1 MARTH
6 RTLHKKVLNEPDNH
20 NSVLIH
26 LELDILEDEVKW
38 GLGSIITNKASG
50 GDGIPV
56 ELIQTL
62 KLMLLKCCIQY
73 AWKFGKL
80 GSGHRAGKGQFSFHS
95 QRKTMPKNV
104 QATKQLLSF
113 HMLSR

>member
-6 RTLHKKVLNEPDNH
+6 RTLYKKVLNEPDNH

-56 ELIQTL
+56 ELI
-62 KLMLLKCCIQY
+62 
-73 AWKFGKL
+73 
-80 GSGHRAGKGQFSFHS
+80 
-95 QRKTMPKNV
+95 
-104 QATKQLLSF
+104 
-113 HMLSR
+113 

>member
-1 MARTH
+1 MARIH
-6 RTLHKKVLNEPDNH
+6 RTLYKKVLNEPDNH

-56 ELIQTL
+56 ELI
-62 KLMLLKCCIQY
+62 
-73 AWKFGKL
+73 
-80 GSGHRAGKGQFSFHS
+80 
-95 QRKTMPKNV
+95 
-104 QATKQLLSF
+104 
-113 HMLSR
+113 